1 MKLKKGK
8 LNLKYYMNQIENC
21 IRVTKG
27 RKTNESE
34 AMLAMCMRHRTKWL
48 VMKWEMV
55 AWVAMHR
62 IWNLLTKHQTNK
74 KKWSE
79 HN

>member
-1 MKLKKGK
+1 MCACVGACVGVHHYSPESFTSGPDLHSMVLHEIKENK

-48 VMKWEMV
+48 VMK
-55 AWVAMHR
+55 
-62 IWNLLTKHQTNK
+62 
-74 KKWSE
+74 
-79 HN
+79 

>member
-8 LNLKYYMNQIENC
+8 LNLKYYMNQMENC

-34 AMLAMCMRHRTKWL
+34 AMLAMCMRRRTKWL
-48 VMKWEMV
+48 VMK
-55 AWVAMHR
+55 
-62 IWNLLTKHQTNK
+62 
-74 KKWSE
+74 
-79 HN
+79 

>member
-8 LNLKYYMNQIENC
+8 LNLEYYMNQIENC

-34 AMLAMCMRHRTKWL
+34 VMLAMCMRHRTKWL

-55 AWVAMHR
+55 A
-62 IWNLLTKHQTNK
+62 
-74 KKWSE
+74 
-79 HN
+79 